1 MHRKTIF
8 LLVEDDRNDQQLVE
22 LEFQRVSLNIQ
33 LITVQDGSEA
43 IEYIEGRG
51 EYADRARFPI
61 PHVILLD
68 LKMPRVTGFEF
79 LEWLRSK
86 SPHRARFIPVI
97 VLSSSNLE
105 PDIDRAYSLGANS
118 YLVKPIHWQS
128 FRERIQAL
136 GVYWSEHVETPAA
149 HSTPG

>member
-136 GVYWSEHVETPAA
+136 CVYWSEHVETPAA